1 MKITGS
7 TLAKNRRAHFDYEL
21 SDLFEAGIALE
32 GFEVKAARAGKMNLS
47 GSYVLIKNKQPV
59 LFNATIEP
67 YQPAN
72 TPEGYDSGRTRKLL
86 LKKEE
91 IKKLIG
97 IIKEKRIS
105 LIPIRVYKKGGLIKL
120 EIKVG
125 RSKKKADKRQ
135 SIKKRDTKRDMD
147 REIKKHNN

>member
-91 IKKLIG
+91 ITLFFPTRVICKKC
-97 IIKEKRIS
+97 S
-105 LIPIRVYKKGGLIKL
+105 YKYGTGNHC
-120 EIKVG
+120 
-125 RSKKKADKRQ
+125 S
-135 SIKKRDTKRDMD
+135 
-147 REIKKHNN
+147 